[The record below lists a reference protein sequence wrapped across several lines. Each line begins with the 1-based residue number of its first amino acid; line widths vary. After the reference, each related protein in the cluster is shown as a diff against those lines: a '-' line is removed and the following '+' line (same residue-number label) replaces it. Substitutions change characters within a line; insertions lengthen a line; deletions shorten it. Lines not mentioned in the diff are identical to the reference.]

1 MLVRPDSPPF
11 ALWLS
16 SSHAARIADKYV
28 ATLIGATTL
37 STIGV
42 TWLDALAVKTAV
54 GLRETG
60 KQSSISLRKPSGK
73 SFQGAKRWSRRRL
86 GQALQVPSTIAAH
99 SHSTP
104 RLNRSDLSRD
114 CSAPT

>member
-16 SSHAARIADKYV
+16 SNHAARIADKYV

-73 SFQGAKRWSRRRL
+73 SFQGAKRWS
-86 GQALQVPSTIAAH
+86 
-99 SHSTP
+99 
-104 RLNRSDLSRD
+104 
-114 CSAPT
+114 